1 MNRNT
6 SVRLTI
12 ASSVAA
18 VLLLI
23 GVAGEPSNHF
33 SARRDTL
40 ADVIQVSNVDDA
52 TECVADYGDH
62 RGTITP
68 EIATAADEHK
78 LKETLARIEETQ
90 TEAQDDDATKVRK
103 ATFEWVKAKYPD
115 AKIEGVFMLA
125 FAKGN
130 LYLAGADTQ
139 FGEGKRRT
147 VDVLVRRYTK
157 KSGGQYFRAE
167 GLEPEQAAKYRQK
180 ADFDEDATE
189 TATSPD
195 NSNAT
200 GWDDPDEC
208 LR

>member
-23 GVAGEPSNHF
+23 GVAGEQSNHY
-33 SARRDTL
+33 SNRRAAL
-40 ADVIQVSNVDDA
+40 ADVVEVSTVSECA
-52 TECVADYGDH
+52 FPPLTESEQTVSQEAVA
-62 RGTITP
+62 
-68 EIATAADEHK
+68 E
-78 LKETLARIEETQ
+78 
-90 TEAQDDDATKVRK
+90 DDDATKVRR
-103 ATFEWVKAKYPD
+103 ATTEWVKAKYPE

-167 GLEPEQAAKYRQK
+167 GLEPEQAAKFRQK
-180 ADFDEDATE
+180 ADLDEDTTE
-189 TATSPD
+189 TATAPD

-208 LR
+208 MR